1 MNRRTAIL
9 LGALVAALA
18 AAEIIVLS
26 GLLAA
31 ERRDDRERYAAA
43 LARQRRAVGRTA
55 PAPDHGADRSS
66 RRATFCVQGVD
77 TFVATVHAGLQAQLV
92 DDKGRLDVSELTQL
106 SSLAIRAERYV
117 EQANAG
123 PGLPQRMGRSRD
135 SDDDGQTVW
144 RPLEPARSEC
154 EDGDAY
160 AAFRLDVRELE
171 ARGTATDPDHSATPA
186 PAPAPRRKKRR

>member
-1 MNRRTAIL
+1 ML
-9 LGALVAALA
+9 LGALVAILA
-18 AAEIIVLS
+18 AAELVVLS
-26 GLLAA
+26 GMLAA
-31 ERRDDRERYAAA
+31 ERRDDRDRYADAII
-43 LARQRRAVGRTA
+43 RQRRAAGRTA
-55 PAPDHGADRSS
+55 PAPDHRAERAS
-66 RRATFCVQGVD
+66 RPETFCVHGVD
-77 TFVATVHAGLQAQLV
+77 TFVATVHDGLKAQLL
-92 DDKGRLDVSELTQL
+92 DGKSRLDVDELSTL
-106 SSLAIRAERYV
+106 SNLAIRAERYV